1 MKDTKIS
8 SWSGILSSILGM
20 ALISFLLTGCDTL
33 DADSD
38 VLTPDVEIDGN
49 EIYVLANGASYIDL
63 QEKLQSNV
71 QGRLVVTGQP
81 KKGELND
88 LGQGMLQYLPV
99 TGSLSGRDAF
109 EFTVFSGTN
118 EIIKK
123 DTVII
128 IIEDDSTALP
138 CNIYPVTDYVFEVS
152 TVATTV
158 DVKANDIICG
168 NDVAV
173 SVYRPATTFPPYHGT
188 AQVVDNKIVYTP
200 GNGFTGSDK
209 VMYKL
214 TDTHDPSRVGYGMVY
229 FSADSSCIFT
239 VRDDLYTF
247 NSDTAAQTLLLPV
260 FSNDSLCH
268 AVNNYRVTIQVAPQ
282 LGSVSV
288 TDEGIN
294 YNVPSVSDS
303 SYQDNF
309 TYEVCI
315 DASCKSA
322 NVKVV
327 FHADT
332 VGICSFQ
339 AVMDTL
345 DLTGNTTPLMYLDV
359 LYNDELCD
367 ELKSFRIT
375 EYPVNGT
382 AFVDSETNTIGYN
395 RNVFTNDSLTYE
407 VCDNSFCDKAKV
419 YIKQ

>member
-8 SWSGILSSILGM
+8 SWSGILWGILGM
-20 ALISFLLTGCDTL
+20 TLISFLFTGCDVL

-38 VLTPDVEIDGN
+38 VLTPEVEINGN

-118 EIIKK
+118 QILKK

-138 CNIYPVTDYVFEVS
+138 CNIYPVTDYVFGVS

-158 DVKANDIICG
+158 DVTANDIICG

-173 SVYRPATTFPPYHGT
+173 SVYRPATTFPPFYGT
-188 AQVVDNKIVYTP
+188 AQVVNNKIVYTP
-200 GNGFTGSDK
+200 GNGFNGSDK

-229 FSADSSCIFT
+229 FSRDSSCSFT
-239 VRDDLYTF
+239 VRDDLYSV
-247 NSDTAAQTLLLPV
+247 NSDSTAQTLLLPV
-260 FSNDSLCH
+260 FSNDSLCQ
-268 AVNNYRVTIQVAPQ
+268 AINNYRVTIKSAPQ

-294 YNVPSVSDS
+294 YTLPLAAGTSSQDS
-303 SYQDNF
+303 F
-309 TYEVCI
+309 TYEICI

-327 FHADT
+327 FRADT
-332 VGICSFQ
+332 VGLCSFR
-339 AVMDTL
+339 AVTDTL
-345 DLTGNTTPLMYLDV
+345 DLTGNTIPLMYLDV

-367 ELKSFRIT
+367 NLKTFRIR
-375 EYPVNGT
+375 EHPVNGT
-382 AFVDSETNTIGYN
+382 AFVDSETKTIGYN
-395 RNVFTNDSLTYE
+395 RNLFIDDSLTYE
-407 VCDNSFCDKAKV
+407 VCNDTLCSKAKV
-419 YIKQ
+419 YIRQ